1 MENGLLGEWECG
13 YWPSGG
19 RARWS
24 GGRNDPGDVSS
35 VVCQAGE
42 LDFTGF
48 EEVSWLRCVCVCV
61 ETVPE
66 AGVAGL
72 GGVAVDLVSGG
83 RGDELEFV
91 VFEV

>member
-1 MENGLLGEWECG
+1 V
-13 YWPSGG
+13 SG
-19 RARWS
+19 
-24 GGRNDPGDVSS
+24 

-42 LDFTGF
+42 LNFAGLK
-48 EEVSWLRCVCVCV
+48 EVSWLRCVCVCV

-83 RGDELEFV
+83 SGDELEVV